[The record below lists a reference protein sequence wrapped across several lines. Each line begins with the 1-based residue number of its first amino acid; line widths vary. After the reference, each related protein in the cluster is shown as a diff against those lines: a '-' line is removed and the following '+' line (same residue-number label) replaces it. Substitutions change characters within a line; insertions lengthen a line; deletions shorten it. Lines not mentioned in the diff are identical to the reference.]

1 MNEFVIKAKLPS
13 LNDFIKANRS
23 NAYKGNQFKQD
34 VEMLICCYIRNA
46 LTAKQLH
53 PPAGPVIID
62 FEWHEKTK
70 RRDADNIASA
80 KKFILD
86 ALQKQGVLINDSRK
100 YVKGFYDRIIDDD
113 KDFVVVRLLEE
124 DQKQK
129 RGE

>member
-1 MNEFVIKAKLPS
+1 MNEFTIKAKLPS
-13 LNDFIKANRS
+13 LNDFIKANRA
-23 NAYKGNQFKQD
+23 NAYKGNKFKQD

-46 LTAKQLH
+46 LTAGTLRK
-53 PPAGPVIID
+53 PTGAVIIE

-86 ALQKQGVLINDSRK
+86 ALQKQSVLKNDSRK
-100 YVKGFYDRIIDDD
+100 YVIGFNDIIIDDN
-113 KDFVVVRLLEE
+113 KDFVVVRLLE

-129 RGE
+129 RGD